1 MHIYALSETPRQ
13 RDSDSYN
20 SYHVSK
26 KELVKKIAFK
36 LPS

>member
-1 MHIYALSETPRQ
+1 MHIYALYETPRQ
-13 RDSDSYN
+13 RNSDSYN

-26 KELVKKIAFK
+26 KELVKKIAFQ